1 MRVASLSLVL
11 LLASCSAPPS
21 PPQTSSSPA
30 ASSTGAASSAPSA
43 QPSGT
48 PPGRI
53 PQPDVQGLDLA
64 PESARVDLAMPIFS
78 DPTNITNPLFPISD
92 QASVLMLGTV
102 EDLPFRSE
110 VTLLPQTRIFEW
122 SGQNV
127 EARVSQYLAFLD
139 GRIEEVAYDHYAQAD
154 DGSVWYFGEDVFNFA
169 EGAIANTEG
178 SWLAGRDGPAAMIMP
193 SNPRV
198 GDVYRPE
205 NIPGLVFEEVTVK
218 EVDGTVEGPLGSV
231 DGAMMV
237 EELHADGGNETKT
250 FAPGYGEFF
259 TAAGGEV
266 EALALAVP
274 TDASSEPMPRSLQA
288 LGDRATDAYE
298 AARTGDWQRTA
309 DSTAAAR
316 GSWNAYRAAP
326 VPTRIANR
334 VRTSLR
340 QLTHAVRTRQSDA
353 AAQAAL
359 NVLQSVLDLQLRYR
373 DPQAVEL
380 DRIVLWT
387 RQLELNSAA
396 ARDAD
401 VSGDAFTLDYLRDR
415 LPADF
420 GGELSER
427 LTEQFVEIQ
436 VAGSEGELRAAAEAA
451 RDLRTTLARLGA

>member
-122 SGQNV
+122 SGQKV

-169 EGAIANTEG
+169 DGAIANTEG

-237 EELHADGGNETKT
+237 EELHADGGTETKT

-298 AARTGDWQRTA
+298 AARAGDWQRTA

-316 GSWNAYRAAP
+316 TSWNAYRAAP
-326 VPTRIANR
+326 GPTRIANR

-380 DRIVLWT
+380 DRIV
-387 RQLELNSAA
+387 
-396 ARDAD
+396 
-401 VSGDAFTLDYLRDR
+401 
-415 LPADF
+415 
-420 GGELSER
+420 
-427 LTEQFVEIQ
+427 
-436 VAGSEGELRAAAEAA
+436 
-451 RDLRTTLARLGA
+451 